1 MPHLIART
9 GRILV
14 IDAQPAHARQLVA
27 LLGRHEHT
35 IALAASAEEA
45 LGIVS
50 LQPPDLVLLD
60 TMLPQ
65 TDGFE
70 LLTALRRQPGM
81 KSVPAIL
88 LVDKQDHDRRLDAF
102 DAGAVD
108 FVAKPY
114 LADELLARV
123 HVHLRLKLTRDRL
136 ERVAQ
141 ERQQLVN
148 LVAHDLKN
156 PLASVLFACEMLGLP
171 DCRPERT
178 RRYLQIID
186 ESTREALGYI
196 RSYLE
201 TQTGPAQAGAAAE
214 VPCVHLGDTLHW
226 LAERYE
232 LQLEA
237 NGLRLRVDAPQP
249 DVCVAIGEQVLRQVG
264 ENLISNAL
272 KYARGG
278 GELELVARPGAH
290 RLLAAAGAGS
300 RPRHPGE
307 LPAAPVHA
315 VPAPARARRDGGGV
329 QRTGTGAGP
338 AERGRCRRPAVVR
351 GSRRRRRALP
361 GGTAGSPLRGTLRL
375 TPCAPRRGFAPI
387 ARALIIP
394 AEAGIHGRWSI
405 ETEALA
411 PMLVVASRLRE
422 AARNDAL
429 QAPEPKTR

>member
-278 GELELVARPGAH
+278 GELELVARPGAPGFWQLLVQDRGPGIPASFQP
-290 RLLAAAGAGS
+290 RLFTPFQRLHEHDAMAAVSSGLGLALARQNVADAGGRLWYEDREGGGA
-300 RPRHPGE
+300 RFLVE
-307 LPAAPVHA
+307 LPEV
-315 VPAPARARRDGGGV
+315 RCE
-329 QRTGTGAGP
+329 
-338 AERGRCRRPAVVR
+338 ER
-351 GSRRRRRALP
+351 
-361 GGTAGSPLRGTLRL
+361 
-375 TPCAPRRGFAPI
+375 CA
-387 ARALIIP
+387 
-394 AEAGIHGRWSI
+394 
-405 ETEALA
+405 
-411 PMLVVASRLRE
+411 
-422 AARNDAL
+422 
-429 QAPEPKTR
+429 